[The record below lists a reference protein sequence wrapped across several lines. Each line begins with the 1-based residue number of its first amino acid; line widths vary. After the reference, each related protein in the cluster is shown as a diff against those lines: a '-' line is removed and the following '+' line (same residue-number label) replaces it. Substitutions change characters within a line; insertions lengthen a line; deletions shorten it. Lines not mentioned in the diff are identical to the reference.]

1 MFPSC
6 SAKEQVSIAELRAF
20 RWGLLVESVFFVI
33 KWKMSSEQVHRAA
46 GEAVLQLGQLRSL
59 PAISS
64 GLIAVGQG
72 KTLIGRDSVIG
83 FVRIQ
88 TGSYCPGSETLTCLA
103 SRGPSRL
110 LGW

>member
-20 RWGLLVESVFFVI
+20 RWGLLVKSVFFVI

-64 GLIAVGQG
+64 GLIAAGQG
-72 KTLIGRDSVIG
+72 KTLIGRDRV
-83 FVRIQ
+83 
-88 TGSYCPGSETLTCLA
+88 
-103 SRGPSRL
+103 
-110 LGW
+110 